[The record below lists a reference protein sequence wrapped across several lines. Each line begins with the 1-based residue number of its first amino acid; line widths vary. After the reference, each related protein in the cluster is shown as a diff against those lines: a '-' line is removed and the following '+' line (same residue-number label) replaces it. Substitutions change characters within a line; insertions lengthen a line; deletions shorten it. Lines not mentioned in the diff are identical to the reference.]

1 MTRVV
6 RIAVLAFLLS
16 LQLAFAAQPAFQPG
30 KILKLERK
38 TRSRVLYY
46 MVHTPIT
53 LEDPY
58 YDVSVQL
65 KQTIYMAEYEPRH
78 SEDALPDQW
87 SAGETVSVKIEKR
100 HMILKSSGTAEYTT
114 IIVKHWPA
122 TENSHEKTENKTP

>member
-6 RIAVLAFLLS
+6 RIAVLVFLLS

-30 KILKLERK
+30 KILKVERK

-46 MVHTPIT
+46 IVNTPIT
-53 LEDPY
+53 REDPY
-58 YDVSVQL
+58 YDVAVQL

-100 HMILKSSGTAEYTT
+100 T
-114 IIVKHWPA
+114 
-122 TENSHEKTENKTP
+122 

>member
-1 MTRVV
+1 MLAGTDPAVGARCCRQSQLSGLCPLSALRNSRRVLFYTLSCNDESCAYSCTGISAFSATRV
-6 RIAVLAFLLS
+6 RS
-16 LQLAFAAQPAFQPG
+16 PAGFQPG

-46 MVHTPIT
+46 MVNTPIT

-78 SEDALPDQW
+78 SQDALPDQW
-87 SAGETVSVKIEKR
+87 
-100 HMILKSSGTAEYTT
+100 
-114 IIVKHWPA
+114 
-122 TENSHEKTENKTP
+122 